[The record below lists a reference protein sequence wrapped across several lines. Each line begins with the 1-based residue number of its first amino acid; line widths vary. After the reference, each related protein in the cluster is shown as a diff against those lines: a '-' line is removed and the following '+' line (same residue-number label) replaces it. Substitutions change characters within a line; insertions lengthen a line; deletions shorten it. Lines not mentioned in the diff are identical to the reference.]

1 MERRSFLKGL
11 FAAAAVAAGCAARP
25 PGAEAAPLPARPT
38 PPVEPKVAEPAVAED
53 ADIAAAKVEK
63 AQYYVVRRRW
73 RPAPAN
79 RCSSASKAWS
89 AAAPGS
95 VAKWRN
101 WARPSVAASAR
112 P

>member
-38 PPVEPKVAEPAVAED
+38 PPVEPKVAGPAVADD
-53 ADIAAAKVEK
+53 ADVAAAKVEK

-73 RPAPAN
+73 RP
-79 RCSSASKAWS
+79 RRR
-89 AAAPGS
+89 
-95 VAKWRN
+95 VYRRVYYV
-101 WARPSVAASAR
+101 RPRRVYYYR
-112 P
+112 PRRVYYRRRYFW